1 MVFDASLKIY
11 VPVAWILMSGKT
23 EECYWHAFNWL
34 TNAVEDIDPFYIG
47 VDFEQGFLTQITVH
61 FPCAKLSGCKFHF
74 KQAARRMMV
83 KLSICEVEITFAMR
97 TGIYDLLMVIPLNQ
111 IEKGIAYIR
120 TKMVEFVEDQP
131 YSDKEE
137 QASIDLWD
145 KFWDYFER

>member
-1 MVFDASLKIY
+1 
-11 VPVAWILMSGKT
+11 
-23 EECYWHAFNWL
+23 
-34 TNAVEDIDPFYIG
+34 
-47 VDFEQGFLTQITVH
+47 
-61 FPCAKLSGCKFHF
+61 
-74 KQAARRMMV
+74 MMV
-83 KLSICEVEITFAMR
+83 KLGICEVEITFAMR
-97 TGIYDLLMVIPLNQ
+97 TGIYDLLMVMPLNQ

>member
-1 MVFDASLKIY
+1 
-11 VPVAWILMSGKT
+11 
-23 EECYWHAFNWL
+23 
-34 TNAVEDIDPFYIG
+34 
-47 VDFEQGFLTQITVH
+47 
-61 FPCAKLSGCKFHF
+61 
-74 KQAARRMMV
+74 MV

-120 TKMVEFVEDQP
+120 TKIIEFVKDQS
-131 YSDKEE
+131 YSNKEE